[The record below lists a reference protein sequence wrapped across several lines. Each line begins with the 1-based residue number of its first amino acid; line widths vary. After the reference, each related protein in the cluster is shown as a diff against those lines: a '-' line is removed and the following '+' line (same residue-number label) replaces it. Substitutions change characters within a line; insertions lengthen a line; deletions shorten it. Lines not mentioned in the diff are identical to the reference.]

1 MAGPA
6 SPQPWHNVQSSTSAS
21 LSGCG
26 GRSSGTSARDS
37 TRAGRSLSPP
47 ASFRA
52 RPNIT
57 MFATF
62 VLSSGAVLV
71 SSRLSRMSKSAR
83 WRRGWG

>member
-1 MAGPA
+1 
-6 SPQPWHNVQSSTSAS
+6 
-21 LSGCG
+21 
-26 GRSSGTSARDS
+26 
-37 TRAGRSLSPP
+37 
-47 ASFRA
+47 
-52 RPNIT
+52 